1 MNESLIALLEHERKK
16 LLPPIILCI
25 VIAATSFLTF
35 LFNPFISIIG
45 LFFVLLLFFL
55 RVNIGIKDYKKLY
68 KDTVVAKQFLEAFPD
83 CSYQPANGISKE
95 EIHAAGLIMLG
106 NRYRS
111 EDYITGTYKG
121 VRFER
126 SDLLIQNHH
135 SDSNGHS
142 HTTTYF
148 QGRWMVFQAPKRFH
162 TTLQI
167 IQKNFS
173 YSNQKK
179 GLFTSKE
186 ERRHEVEFE
195 NEQFNSQFNCY
206 CQNDQEAYYLITP
219 QMQEAI
225 LKLAQ
230 LIDGS
235 LMLGFTGQRLH
246 LAVNTG
252 KDALEPSIFHAI
264 SYQNDFLAV
273 KQEIS
278 AITDIINVLNLDCKI
293 YKTT

>member
-1 MNESLIALLEHERKK
+1 
-16 LLPPIILCI
+16 
-25 VIAATSFLTF
+25 
-35 LFNPFISIIG
+35 
-45 LFFVLLLFFL
+45 
-55 RVNIGIKDYKKLY
+55 
-68 KDTVVAKQFLEAFPD
+68 
-83 CSYQPANGISKE
+83 
-95 EIHAAGLIMLG
+95 
-106 NRYRS
+106 
-111 EDYITGTYKG
+111 
-121 VRFER
+121 
-126 SDLLIQNHH
+126 
-135 SDSNGHS
+135 
-142 HTTTYF
+142 
-148 QGRWMVFQAPKRFH
+148 MVFQTPKRFH

-179 GLFTSKE
+179 GFFTQKA

-252 KDALEPSIFHAI
+252 KDALEPSIFRAI

-278 AITDIINVLNLDCKI
+278 AITDVINVLNLDCKL